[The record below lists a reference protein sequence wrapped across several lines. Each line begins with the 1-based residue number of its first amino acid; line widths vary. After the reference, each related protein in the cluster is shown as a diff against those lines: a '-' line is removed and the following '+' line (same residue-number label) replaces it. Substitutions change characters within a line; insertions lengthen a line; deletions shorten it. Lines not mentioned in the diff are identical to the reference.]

1 LNRFDMRPISERH
14 GKIGQIAR
22 GDLLA
27 LLRSAAPEIPLRRNL
42 SVTEIRPRGDR
53 VWTRFSDGSESEWDA
68 VVAADGMR
76 SQTRDMLFDFQPR
89 YETGCGMWVWWTDL
103 PNRPADTVSEYWGLG
118 RFAGIYPTA
127 ERTGA
132 VLAGPRALLNQH
144 VVDGEGRRV
153 REQFSSLGGEAA
165 ELVETFPDETEG
177 LFYRDL
183 SDHRSRV
190 WHNSRVVLLGDS
202 ACSFLP
208 AAGVGASMA
217 LESAAVLADELSR
230 TNARFLPEAFTL
242 YEKRRKARSEAAQDD
257 SHKLAAWLSTSSAA
271 LAWTRDQFMKLAS
284 EHSLEA
290 SVARSLEDPI

>member
-1 LNRFDMRPISERH
+1 MDAIFRRLGER
-14 GKIGQIAR
+14 
-22 GDLLA
+22 
-27 LLRSAAPEIPLRRNL
+27 
-42 SVTEIRPRGDR
+42 V
-53 VWTRFSDGSESEWDA
+53 DA

-89 YETGCGMWVWWTDL
+89 YETGCEWGCGGRISRIGPPRPS
-103 PNRPADTVSEYWGLG
+103 PN
-118 RFAGIYPTA
+118 
-127 ERTGA
+127 TGA
-132 VLAGPRALLNQH
+132 SGASPASLPPRNASAPCCRAAALLNQH

-202 ACSFLP
+202 ACSFLL
-208 AAGVGASMA
+208 AA
-217 LESAAVLADELSR
+217 ESALHGARVRRRARGRTLPHECPLPSR
-230 TNARFLPEAFTL
+230 GVHI

-271 LAWTRDQFMKLAS
+271 LA
-284 EHSLEA
+284 
-290 SVARSLEDPI
+290 